1 MGCLIDTW
9 LIRTVTLRFQIPH
22 VPVQSV
28 TSVAST
34 HMGQSGNSHSL
45 NAVSKDHRYNT
56 RVSTLK
62 FNVAWEL
69 LARGSN
75 LFLDSS
81 PQPSPQTPWLHAS
94 TPTTLEGG
102 CLTLFLKHRPQDVIC
117 PDLVPWG
124 LWPPLCG
131 WDQAPREEQILS
143 VGQFHP
149 CLDRELV

>member
-81 PQPSPQTPWLHAS
+81 PQPSPPPRRLGLDATLRATQDYSSLCLREGGS
-94 TPTTLEGG
+94 GTPTV
-102 CLTLFLKHRPQDVIC
+102 RRVQ
-117 PDLVPWG
+117 
-124 LWPPLCG
+124 
-131 WDQAPREEQILS
+131 
-143 VGQFHP
+143 
-149 CLDRELV
+149 